1 MPYGRSLCLGPVHQA
16 TFNRGGNIPNQVRT
30 AAGTVVQERS
40 STVGRVEG
48 AGGGVAI
55 ER

>member
-1 MPYGRSLCLGPVHQA
+1 MAAVYVSVPSTKQHLTWA
-16 TFNRGGNIPNQVRT
+16 GNIPNQGRT